1 MLDAGE
7 GVVVGGMEGEEGGG
21 RLGGGRGAVGD
32 LGHGRLH
39 GAVAAAG
46 GEAARAVV
54 PQELQVGGLGSG
66 GRRGR
71 GWEA

>member
-1 MLDAGE
+1 M
-7 GVVVGGMEGEEGGG
+7 VGGMEGEEGGG
-21 RLGGGRGAVGD
+21 RLGGVRVVVDD
-32 LGHGRLH
+32 LGHGGLH

-54 PQELQVGGLGSG
+54 PQELQVGGLHSG

-71 GWEA
+71 GWEERKPPA